1 MYSKAFMNYSYLS
14 LVSAFS
20 HLCLKR
26 SQNYNSVRFL
36 YHLLTFVHVQYV
48 DMDFKA
54 LFFEKLYCE
63 LIWISVFHQ
72 ALDTAA
78 QSLVF
83 VKRMV
88 VIAVSSITYLRGI
101 FPEDSY
107 RSRYLEG
114 INIHTGLLMAEQL
127 FEISHTISLFIDEC
141 CSSDLCIK
149 VLKQDCSCPGARKL
163 IKW

>member
-1 MYSKAFMNYSYLS
+1 MS
-14 LVSAFS
+14 
-20 HLCLKR
+20 
-26 SQNYNSVRFL
+26 
-36 YHLLTFVHVQYV
+36 FVNICTRYVQYV

-54 LFFEKLYCE
+54 LFFVKLCCE
-63 LIWISVFHQ
+63 LIWTSVFHQ
-72 ALDTAA
+72 ALDTEA

-114 INIHTGLLMAEQL
+114 ININTGLLKYLIQSVCSSMNVVLQICVSKSSNRIALALEPANSSNGNML
-127 FEISHTISLFIDEC
+127 HILYLYNELRCLFIWMYTYV
-141 CSSDLCIK
+141 K
-149 VLKQDCSCPGARKL
+149 VYL
-163 IKW
+163 